1 VKSESSQERTNL
13 TNPGI
18 PWNSKTCVVKLAYP
32 DDAAES
38 MEDEVYMEL
47 LSLPDDLLPQV
58 TTLTLASVVDVVN
71 LSSTC
76 RRLNAVAADEAEWE
90 RRYRDRWKHPVVE
103 PSSWRREFGRRHAKD
118 RQAER
123 CIVALCNE
131 RSRFSAWQELLC
143 LGEEVQDRVAAI
155 ATGRLLTCAAPAEG
169 LEQAVREEA
178 KKAVVALNE
187 SVVLGKWRRAMASA
201 QASSSRSGSS
211 AASPPAVEVG
221 AMLLVELYRT
231 CEQLLHPETIIDVRG
246 RAHALSPALC
256 AACRCALAPSSR
268 GLGHARSLSLRRLY
282 PRCHPLHPDS
292 SRSPPHAPCL
302 RPVPAHPAQVT
313 AELEA
318 LAQRLRARLAL
329 PVTALSAVTELS
341 RMLFEEDGFR
351 GNTEDYYSVGN
362 SLLDRVLATRMGI
375 PISLSVLFAA
385 VCSRVGVELDMIGLP
400 GHFLVAT
407 RPQAV
412 GEERVFVDVFHGG
425 RLLTLEHCKLIV
437 RSYNVPWTND
447 HAQPVPLAELWTR
460 QLRNLLNCHTQAG
473 DLELLRR
480 AEQLLLTER
489 ESPATARP
497 YPATRSA
504 APHGGA
510 DQILAILQAMLR
522 NQTAPSG
529 GE

>member
-1 VKSESSQERTNL
+1 
-13 TNPGI
+13 
-18 PWNSKTCVVKLAYP
+18 
-32 DDAAES
+32 
-38 MEDEVYMEL
+38 
-47 LSLPDDLLPQV
+47 LPDDLLPQV

-90 RRYRDRWKHPVVE
+90 RRYRDRWKHPAVE

-231 CEQLLHPETIIDVRG
+231 CEQLLHPETIID
-246 RAHALSPALC
+246 
-256 AACRCALAPSSR
+256 
-268 GLGHARSLSLRRLY
+268 
-282 PRCHPLHPDS
+282 
-292 SRSPPHAPCL
+292 
-302 RPVPAHPAQVT
+302 VT

>member
-1 VKSESSQERTNL
+1 M
-13 TNPGI
+13 
-18 PWNSKTCVVKLAYP
+18 A
-32 DDAAES
+32 
-38 MEDEVYMEL
+38 DEVYMEL

-90 RRYRDRWKHPVVE
+90 RRSRGRWKHPAVE

-155 ATGRLLTCAAPAEG
+155 ATGRLLTCAAPAEE

-246 RAHALSPALC
+246 RARHARGALSPALC
-256 AACRCALAPSSR
+256 AVCRCALAPSSR

-292 SRSPPHAPCL
+292 RSPPHAP
-302 RPVPAHPAQVT
+302 RPPA
-313 AELEA
+313 
-318 LAQRLRARLAL
+318 RARA
-329 PVTALSAVTELS
+329 
-341 RMLFEEDGFR
+341 
-351 GNTEDYYSVGN
+351 
-362 SLLDRVLATRMGI
+362 
-375 PISLSVLFAA
+375 
-385 VCSRVGVELDMIGLP
+385 P
-400 GHFLVAT
+400 G
-407 RPQAV
+407 
-412 GEERVFVDVFHGG
+412 
-425 RLLTLEHCKLIV
+425 
-437 RSYNVPWTND
+437 
-447 HAQPVPLAELWTR
+447 
-460 QLRNLLNCHTQAG
+460 AG
-473 DLELLRR
+473 DRR
-480 AEQLLLTER
+480 A
-489 ESPATARP
+489 
-497 YPATRSA
+497 
-504 APHGGA
+504 
-510 DQILAILQAMLR
+510 
-522 NQTAPSG
+522 
-529 GE
+529 